1 MHVIIKSGASAAQLR
16 RKLHAIRKYKE
27 ATRRIQ
33 DLRCGQAADG
43 QVVLYRK
50 SNSPWSRISAL
61 FRPALT
67 GTVMHGDKAYH
78 SAWES
83 IHRQL
88 LQHIDTSK
96 RRLMHNE
103 HAELWDGKKMLQHDK
118 RVQEGSHKLATCI
131 KLSDCPKEKLRR
143 LLQTA
148 WEEYCG
154 AHGQKGQG
162 VCGFTI
168 DGERLS
174 EVVVKRPGKIQ
185 YIDAINP
192 DARMLLEV
200 LHAICQRELET
211 ELLAARSKFAQ
222 PGREPG

>member
-16 RKLHAIRKYKE
+16 RKLHAIRKYKA

-43 QVVLYRK
+43 QVVLFRK
-50 SNSPWSRISAL
+50 SNSPWSKISAL

-78 SAWES
+78 SAWEN

-103 HAELWDGKKMLQHDK
+103 QAALWDGKKLQQSPNPD
-118 RVQEGSHKLATCI
+118 SHAPGAAHRQATSI

-148 WEEYCG
+148 WDEYCI
-154 AHGQKGQG
+154 AHGQKGYG

-174 EVVVKRPGKIQ
+174 EVVIKRPGKIQ

-192 DARMLLEV
+192 DSRMLLEV

-211 ELLAARSKFAQ
+211 ELLAARMKFVQ
-222 PGREPG
+222 PG